1 LAVRLSFPLR
11 GEIYWTA
18 LDPVVG
24 TEIAK
29 TRPALVISN
38 NIQNEFSPRVIV
50 AAITSQGIHRVYPFE
65 VLIAAGEGSLPQASK
80 VLLSQIR
87 SIDKQRLLARIGVLP
102 AQRMS
107 EVDTAV
113 RISLA
118 V

>member
-1 LAVRLSFPLR
+1 VSFPLR

-38 NIQNEFSPRVIV
+38 NVQNEFSPRVIV
-50 AAITSQGIHRVYPFE
+50 AAITSQGVQRVYPFE
-65 VLIAAGEGSLPQASK
+65 VLIPVGEGSLPQTSK

-87 SIDKQRLLARIGVLP
+87 SVDKRRLGSHIGTLP
-102 AQRMS
+102 SNKMK
-107 EVDTAV
+107 EVDDAI

>member
-1 LAVRLSFPLR
+1 VSFPLR

-38 NIQNEFSPRVIV
+38 NVQNEFSPRVIV
-50 AAITSQGIHRVYPFE
+50 AAITSQGIDRVYPFE
-65 VLIAAGEGSLPQASK
+65 VLIPVREGSLPQTSK

-87 SIDKQRLLARIGVLP
+87 SIDKRRLGSRIGSLP
-102 AQRMS
+102 GSRINEIDA
-107 EVDTAV
+107 AI